1 MPLDPTPVPSELRGT
16 RLALLV
22 SGGIAA
28 YKMVDLASAL
38 TQAGCHVRVAMT
50 PSATRFVGPPSFQGV
65 TGNPV
70 LTGLWPG
77 DGAAEPHVALGDW
90 AQLILLAPATAH
102 IVGRLAGGRSSDIV
116 TATVLAARCPVV
128 VAPAMN
134 DAMWSKPAVRENLE
148 TLRHRSVTIVQPE
161 SGHLAS
167 GHVGTGRL
175 ASAAHILEA
184 MTEAV
189 RGRYDLAGKRVVV
202 TAGGTREPID
212 PVRFI
217 SNYSSGKMGF
227 AIASGAAGRGAPGL
241 LGTTDSHSAHH
252 GVEVKEVTSA
262 DEMLAELRPA
272 LRGADLLVMAAAVA
286 DFRPARL
293 AEAKIRREDTAK
305 LSLELESIPD
315 LVATLGAD
323 KELADVFRVG
333 FAAED
338 SELSH
343 KAVEKMKC
351 KRLDAIVANDISLK
365 DSGFGRDHN
374 AGIVFFSDG
383 KRHELDKMTKREMAD
398 HILDLVVPR
407 LKKTYEVRFRAF
419 GTKSAKSRLAFRAF
433 GANGAFG
440 AAAVA
445 ATQPN

>member
-227 AIASGAAGRGAPGL
+227 AIAAAAADRGARVTLVTTANHPG
-241 LGTTDSHSAHH
+241 HPR
-252 GVEVKEVTSA
+252 VEVRQE
-262 DEMLAELRPA
+262 
-272 LRGADLLVMAAAVA
+272 
-286 DFRPARL
+286 
-293 AEAKIRREDTAK
+293 
-305 LSLELESIPD
+305 
-315 LVATLGAD
+315 
-323 KELADVFRVG
+323 
-333 FAAED
+333 
-338 SELSH
+338 
-343 KAVEKMKC
+343 
-351 KRLDAIVANDISLK
+351 
-365 DSGFGRDHN
+365 
-374 AGIVFFSDG
+374 
-383 KRHELDKMTKREMAD
+383 
-398 HILDLVVPR
+398 
-407 LKKTYEVRFRAF
+407 
-419 GTKSAKSRLAFRAF
+419 
-433 GANGAFG
+433 
-440 AAAVA
+440 
-445 ATQPN
+445 